1 MNKQLN
7 NLFIKQ
13 LIDLDFPFVKTL
25 NKKEK
30 LNSVTARISLK
41 STNQLHI
48 LDIFKMNNSL
58 KQFLRILYGLKYTAR
73 GDSTNLK
80 IYIWCKNKF
89 ILDLINIFIKKYKIS
104 RFIILCDLFPSI
116 NTIEDEEK
124 QKLLFVLGDPWTEK
138 PAQMLHA
145 RVLYNKIFLVNTLNF
160 TSERPQLGFYRI
172 QNTLSDYKKLMVILI
187 MIDKV
192 LGKSRTSETTK

>member
-80 IYIWCKNKF
+80 IYI
-89 ILDLINIFIKKYKIS
+89 
-104 RFIILCDLFPSI
+104 
-116 NTIEDEEK
+116 
-124 QKLLFVLGDPWTEK
+124 
-138 PAQMLHA
+138 
-145 RVLYNKIFLVNTLNF
+145 
-160 TSERPQLGFYRI
+160 
-172 QNTLSDYKKLMVILI
+172 
-187 MIDKV
+187 
-192 LGKSRTSETTK
+192 